1 MAVHIELTMLL
12 RKFVPNYDDEKGIL
26 LENAEGKT
34 ISEIMKE
41 LGIPSEKVFN
51 VLVNRYPSRPSQVVK
66 NGDLVT
72 LGRVIGGG

>member
-34 ISEIMKE
+34 ISEIMKD
-41 LGIPSEKVFN
+41 LGIPSDKVFN
-51 VLVNRYPSRPSQVVK
+51 VLVNRYPSKPSQVVR